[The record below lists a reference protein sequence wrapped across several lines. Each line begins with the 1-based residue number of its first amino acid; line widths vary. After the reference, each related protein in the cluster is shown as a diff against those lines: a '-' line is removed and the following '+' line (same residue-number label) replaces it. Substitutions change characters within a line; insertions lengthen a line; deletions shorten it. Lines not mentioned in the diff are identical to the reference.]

1 MKSEY
6 YYSQM
11 TRLQQSVYRQIYDG
25 MTQLSPSF
33 SVTALPMAELS
44 DLWFRLRLDHPMIF
58 YVTSFRCR
66 KTAGA
71 DTVLFEPEYMFE
83 KKKILEHQKNL
94 EARITRLI
102 RPMQSL
108 SGPEK
113 AIAIHDFICSQV
125 TYDKLKKGYSHEI
138 IGPLQQGIGVC
149 EGIAKTIKMLL

>member
-83 KKKILEHQKNL
+83 KRRFWSTRKIWK
-94 EARITRLI
+94 
-102 RPMQSL
+102 
-108 SGPEK
+108 
-113 AIAIHDFICSQV
+113 
-125 TYDKLKKGYSHEI
+125 
-138 IGPLQQGIGVC
+138 QG
-149 EGIAKTIKMLL
+149 LLA

>member
-71 DTVLFEPEYMFE
+71 DTVLSEPEYMFE
-83 KKKILEHQKNL
+83 KED
-94 EARITRLI
+94 
-102 RPMQSL
+102 
-108 SGPEK
+108 SGAPEK
-113 AIAIHDFICSQV
+113 SGSKDYSPDPPHAISV
-125 TYDKLKKGYSHEI
+125 RTGEGYRYS
-138 IGPLQQGIGVC
+138 
-149 EGIAKTIKMLL
+149 

>member
-71 DTVLFEPEYMFE
+71 DTVLSNRNTCLR
-83 KKKILEHQKNL
+83 KRRSWSTRKIWK
-94 EARITRLI
+94 
-102 RPMQSL
+102 
-108 SGPEK
+108 
-113 AIAIHDFICSQV
+113 
-125 TYDKLKKGYSHEI
+125 
-138 IGPLQQGIGVC
+138 QG
-149 EGIAKTIKMLL
+149 LLA